1 MGELRI
7 NLTNFLTV
15 GLMAFVFL
23 YVLKKAIELT
33 GIRVP
38 GIAMPE

>member
-7 NLTNFLTV
+7 NLTNFVTV

-23 YVLKKAIELT
+23 FIARRVVGMLPGELMS
-33 GIRVP
+33 G
-38 GIAMPE
+38 E